1 MKQKSLR
8 SARLLFIA
16 LDIFVLNLMLFW
28 GQSYFGHLPVK
39 YDIEYYQLTLLLNLT
54 WIVISWIKN
63 LYGQAYLTSFE
74 EFSRKTMH
82 VYAYFV
88 LISMLYL
95 YFYKKTEISRLFMG
109 FEFVAIAGI
118 FFINRLI
125 YLLVF
130 QYLMNND
137 SATRKV
143 LIIGYNQTAKKL
155 VNYLEKGSMNTEI
168 VGYCDEDENIQE
180 LTNYPV
186 VSRISNAM
194 KYCSVHGNITEIYS
208 TVSPEQN
215 NCLYQLMREADE
227 RCIRFKIIPDLN
239 YYIKL
244 PVHID
249 YFKNL
254 PVLSVRK
261 EPLEDVVN
269 GIKKRI
275 FDLCVSGVVILFIL
289 SWLMP
294 LIGFLI
300 WLEDRGP
307 IFFIQPRSGKNNKH
321 FNCLKFRSMRVNGE
335 ANSKQATR
343 NDDRIT
349 RIGKILRSTS
359 LDEFP
364 QFLNV
369 FMGDMSIVGPR
380 PHMLKHTDEY
390 SKTIKQFMVRQFV
403 KPGITGWAQIN
414 GYRGEI
420 KKIDDIKKRV
430 EYDLWYVENWSLWL
444 DAKILFLTFYK
455 ILKGDENAF

>member
-1 MKQKSLR
+1 
-8 SARLLFIA
+8 
-16 LDIFVLNLMLFW
+16 MLFW

-63 LYGQAYLTSFE
+63 LYGEAYLTSFE

-215 NCLYQLMREADE
+215 NYLYQLMREADE

-244 PVHID
+244 PVYID

>member
-28 GQSYFGHLPVK
+28 GTSYFVHLPVK
-39 YDIEYYQLTLLLNLT
+39 YDPEYYQLTLLLNLT

-63 LYGQAYLTSFE
+63 LYGEAYLTSFE

>member
-28 GQSYFGHLPVK
+28 GKSYFGHLPVK

-215 NCLYQLMREADE
+215 NYLYQLMREADE

>member
-1 MKQKSLR
+1 
-8 SARLLFIA
+8 
-16 LDIFVLNLMLFW
+16 MLFL
-28 GQSYFGHLPVK
+28 GKSYFVHLPVK
-39 YDIEYYQLTLLLNLT
+39 YDIGYYQLTALLNLT
-54 WIVISWIKN
+54 WVVVSWIKN
-63 LYGQAYLTSFE
+63 LYGEAYLTSFE

-82 VYAYFV
+82 VYAYFI

-109 FEFVAIAGI
+109 FGFVAIAGI
-118 FFINRLI
+118 FFINRII
-125 YLLVF
+125 YLLFF

-137 SATRKV
+137 STTRKV
-143 LIIGYNQTAKKL
+143 LIIGYNQTARKL
-155 VNYLEKGSMNTEI
+155 ANYLEEESMNTEI
-168 VGYCDEDENIQE
+168 VGYCDEEENIQE

-186 VSRISNAM
+186 VSKVSNVM

-215 NCLYQLMREADE
+215 NYLYQLMREADE
-227 RCIRFKIIPDLN
+227 RCIRFKIIPDLK

-261 EPLEDVVN
+261 EPLEDAVN
-269 GIKKRI
+269 SIKKRI
-275 FDLCVSGVVILFIL
+275 FDVCVSGIVILFIL

-349 RIGKILRSTS
+349 RIGKILRCTS

-369 FMGDMSIVGPR
+369 FLGDMSIIGPR

-390 SKTIKQFMVRQFV
+390 SKMIKQFMVRQFV

-444 DAKILFLTFYK
+444 DAKILFLTFYQ

>member
-1 MKQKSLR
+1 
-8 SARLLFIA
+8 
-16 LDIFVLNLMLFW
+16 MLFW

-63 LYGQAYLTSFE
+63 LYGEAYLTSFE

-155 VNYLEKGSMNTEI
+155 VNYLEKGSMDTEI

-215 NCLYQLMREADE
+215 NYLYQLMREADE

>member
-1 MKQKSLR
+1 
-8 SARLLFIA
+8 
-16 LDIFVLNLMLFW
+16 MLFW
-28 GQSYFGHLPVK
+28 GKSYFGHLPVK

-63 LYGQAYLTSFE
+63 LYGEAYLTSFE

-180 LTNYPV
+180 STNYPV

>member
-1 MKQKSLR
+1 
-8 SARLLFIA
+8 
-16 LDIFVLNLMLFW
+16 
-28 GQSYFGHLPVK
+28 
-39 YDIEYYQLTLLLNLT
+39 
-54 WIVISWIKN
+54 
-63 LYGQAYLTSFE
+63 
-74 EFSRKTMH
+74 
-82 VYAYFV
+82 
-88 LISMLYL
+88 
-95 YFYKKTEISRLFMG
+95 
-109 FEFVAIAGI
+109 
-118 FFINRLI
+118 
-125 YLLVF
+125 
-130 QYLMNND
+130 
-137 SATRKV
+137 
-143 LIIGYNQTAKKL
+143 
-155 VNYLEKGSMNTEI
+155 MNTEI

>member
-1 MKQKSLR
+1 
-8 SARLLFIA
+8 
-16 LDIFVLNLMLFW
+16 MLFW

-63 LYGQAYLTSFE
+63 LYGEAYLTSFE

-155 VNYLEKGSMNTEI
+155 ANYLEEGSMNTEI

-208 TVSPEQN
+208 TVSPEEN
-215 NCLYQLMREADE
+215 NYLYQLMREADE

>member
-28 GQSYFGHLPVK
+28 GKSYFGHLPVK

-63 LYGQAYLTSFE
+63 LYGEAYLTSFE

>member
-1 MKQKSLR
+1 
-8 SARLLFIA
+8 
-16 LDIFVLNLMLFW
+16 MLFW
-28 GQSYFGHLPVK
+28 GQSYFGRLPVK

-215 NCLYQLMREADE
+215 NYLYQLMREADE

>member
-1 MKQKSLR
+1 
-8 SARLLFIA
+8 
-16 LDIFVLNLMLFW
+16 
-28 GQSYFGHLPVK
+28 
-39 YDIEYYQLTLLLNLT
+39 
-54 WIVISWIKN
+54 
-63 LYGQAYLTSFE
+63 
-74 EFSRKTMH
+74 
-82 VYAYFV
+82 
-88 LISMLYL
+88 
-95 YFYKKTEISRLFMG
+95 
-109 FEFVAIAGI
+109 
-118 FFINRLI
+118 
-125 YLLVF
+125 
-130 QYLMNND
+130 MNND

-155 VNYLEKGSMNTEI
+155 VNYLEEGSINTEI

-249 YFKNL
+249 YFKNF

>member
-1 MKQKSLR
+1 
-8 SARLLFIA
+8 
-16 LDIFVLNLMLFW
+16 MLFW
-28 GQSYFGHLPVK
+28 GKSYFGHLPVK

-63 LYGQAYLTSFE
+63 LYGEAYLTSFE

-155 VNYLEKGSMNTEI
+155 ANYLEEGSMNTEI

-215 NCLYQLMREADE
+215 NYLYQLMREADE

>member
-16 LDIFVLNLMLFW
+16 LDVFVLNLMLFW
-28 GQSYFGHLPVK
+28 GTSYFVHLPVK
-39 YDIEYYQLTLLLNLT
+39 YDPEYYQLTLLLNLT

-63 LYGQAYLTSFE
+63 LYGEAYLTSFE
-74 EFSRKTMH
+74 EFSRKTMQ

-155 VNYLEKGSMNTEI
+155 ANYLEEGSMNTEI

-215 NCLYQLMREADE
+215 NYLYQLMREADE

-420 KKIDDIKKRV
+420 TNPVQIQMRV
-430 EYDLWYVENWSLWL
+430 NKDLWYLENWTLWL
-444 DAKILFLTFYK
+444 DIQILFLTVYYV
-455 ILKGDENAF
+455 IKGDENAY

>member
-1 MKQKSLR
+1 
-8 SARLLFIA
+8 
-16 LDIFVLNLMLFW
+16 MLFW
-28 GQSYFGHLPVK
+28 GKSYFGHLPVK

-155 VNYLEKGSMNTEI
+155 ANYLEEGSMNTEI

-215 NCLYQLMREADE
+215 NYLYQLMREADE

>member
-1 MKQKSLR
+1 
-8 SARLLFIA
+8 
-16 LDIFVLNLMLFW
+16 MLFW
-28 GQSYFGHLPVK
+28 GKSYFGHLPVK

-63 LYGQAYLTSFE
+63 LYGEAYLTSFE

-215 NCLYQLMREADE
+215 NYLYQLMREADE

>member
-28 GQSYFGHLPVK
+28 GKSYFGHLPVK

-63 LYGQAYLTSFE
+63 LYGEAYLTSFE

-215 NCLYQLMREADE
+215 NYLYQLMREADE

>member
-28 GQSYFGHLPVK
+28 GKSYFGHLPVK
-39 YDIEYYQLTLLLNLT
+39 YGIEYYQLTLLLNLT

-63 LYGQAYLTSFE
+63 LYGEAYLTSFE

-215 NCLYQLMREADE
+215 NYLYQLMREADE

-244 PVHID
+244 PVYID

>member
-1 MKQKSLR
+1 
-8 SARLLFIA
+8 
-16 LDIFVLNLMLFW
+16 MLFW

-63 LYGQAYLTSFE
+63 LYGEAYLTSFE

-215 NCLYQLMREADE
+215 NYLYQLMREADE

>member
-1 MKQKSLR
+1 
-8 SARLLFIA
+8 
-16 LDIFVLNLMLFW
+16 MLFW

-155 VNYLEKGSMNTEI
+155 ANYLEEGSMNTEI

>member
-1 MKQKSLR
+1 
-8 SARLLFIA
+8 
-16 LDIFVLNLMLFW
+16 MLFW
-28 GQSYFGHLPVK
+28 GKSYFGHLPVK

-215 NCLYQLMREADE
+215 NYLYQLMREADE

>member
-1 MKQKSLR
+1 
-8 SARLLFIA
+8 
-16 LDIFVLNLMLFW
+16 MLFW
-28 GQSYFGHLPVK
+28 GKSYFGHLPVK

-63 LYGQAYLTSFE
+63 LYGEAYLTSFE

-155 VNYLEKGSMNTEI
+155 VNYLEEGSMNTEI

-215 NCLYQLMREADE
+215 NYLYQLMREADE

>member
-1 MKQKSLR
+1 
-8 SARLLFIA
+8 
-16 LDIFVLNLMLFW
+16 
-28 GQSYFGHLPVK
+28 
-39 YDIEYYQLTLLLNLT
+39 
-54 WIVISWIKN
+54 
-63 LYGQAYLTSFE
+63 
-74 EFSRKTMH
+74 
-82 VYAYFV
+82 
-88 LISMLYL
+88 
-95 YFYKKTEISRLFMG
+95 
-109 FEFVAIAGI
+109 
-118 FFINRLI
+118 
-125 YLLVF
+125 
-130 QYLMNND
+130 MNND

-155 VNYLEKGSMNTEI
+155 VNSLEKGSMNTEI

-215 NCLYQLMREADE
+215 NYLYQLMREADE

>member
-1 MKQKSLR
+1 
-8 SARLLFIA
+8 
-16 LDIFVLNLMLFW
+16 MLFW

-155 VNYLEKGSMNTEI
+155 ANYLEEGSMNTEI

-215 NCLYQLMREADE
+215 NYLYQLMREADE